1 MSDGVAGPRRPAG
14 GARLGAHVGARLG
27 ARTGRAVVL
36 AAFASLAAACGDG
49 ASGPSLPGPAAKLT
63 VSSGDDQAALA
74 GTALPLPVRVKVADA
89 KGKARP
95 GDTVT
100 FAVAKGG
107 GSLTGTVTV
116 VADATGNATA
126 PSWTLGKNGGV
137 QQLTATS
144 GALSVPI
151 DARIQSAYKIDL
163 RYAGT
168 PPAGII
174 ADAFSAAVDR
184 ITAMIVGDV
193 SDVPIGGGGS
203 PFQVSQ
209 CNATFTGV
217 NPLNET
223 VDDVLIFAKVEP
235 IDGVGQVLG
244 SAGPC
249 LTRTSSG
256 LTALG
261 VMRFDSA
268 DLADLASKGRLA
280 DVVLHEMLH
289 VVGFGTLWKSRGL
302 LADTGTVNV
311 RVTGALAAASC
322 VNDHAGGAVCAGAVP
337 AENCLDLPS
346 SVTCGTGT
354 INAHWKESTF
364 RSELMTGYAGTSNPL
379 GRMSIQALADL
390 GYTVH
395 LGPADTY
402 AVPAALM
409 GSGSQLRAGDD
420 GPPLLLAEPMR
431 PRFSV
436 DARGQVRPLVAPR

>member
-1 MSDGVAGPRRPAG
+1 MSGRASGGRRGAIDARISARAAFLGP
-14 GARLGAHVGARLG
+14 
-27 ARTGRAVVL
+27 RAVVL
-36 AAFASLAAACGDG
+36 GSAAALLVACGDG

-63 VSSGDDQAALA
+63 VSSGDDQVALA
-74 GTALPLPVRVKVADA
+74 GTSLALPVRVKVADA

-95 GDTVT
+95 GDSVT

-107 GSLTGTVTV
+107 GTLTGTLRVVT
-116 VADATGNATA
+116 DATGNAVA
-126 PSWTLGKNGGV
+126 PLWTLGKNGGT

-144 GALSVPI
+144 GPFSTAI
-151 DARIQSAYKIDL
+151 DARIQTAYKIDL

-193 SDVPIGGGGS
+193 PDVPIGTSGT
-203 PFQVSQ
+203 PFQVTQ
-209 CNATFTGV
+209 CNSSFTGV
-217 NPLNET
+217 NALNET

-244 SAGPC
+244 TAGPC
-249 LTRTSSG
+249 LTRTTGG

-268 DLADLASKGRLA
+268 DLADLASRGRLA

-289 VVGFGTLWKSRGL
+289 VVGLGTLWKSRGL

-346 SVTCGTGT
+346 SVTCGAGT
-354 INAHWKESTF
+354 INAHWKESVF
-364 RSELMTGYAGTSNPL
+364 RTELMTGYAGSSNPL
-379 GRMSIQALADL
+379 SRMTIQGLADL
-390 GYTVH
+390 GYSVH
-395 LGPADTY
+395 LGPADAYT
-402 AVPAALM
+402 VPAALM
-409 GSGSQLRAGDD
+409 ASGSLLRAGDD

-436 DARGQVRPLVAPR
+436 DAGGRVRRLVAPR

>member
-1 MSDGVAGPRRPAG
+1 MR
-14 GARLGAHVGARLG
+14 
-27 ARTGRAVVL
+27 RAVLFGAV
-36 AAFASLAAACGDG
+36 AACLGACGDG

-63 VSSGDDQAALA
+63 VSSGDNQAALA
-74 GTALPLPVRVKVADA
+74 GTSLALPVRVKVAAA

-107 GSLTGTVTV
+107 GSLAGPLRVVT
-116 VADATGNATA
+116 DASGNAVA
-126 PSWTLGKNGGV
+126 PLWTLGKNGGT

-144 GALSVPI
+144 GLLSVTI
-151 DARIQSAYKIDL
+151 DARIQTAYKIDL

-168 PPAGII
+168 PPVGII
-174 ADAFSAAVDR
+174 ADAFTAAVDR

-193 SDVPIGGGGS
+193 VDVPIGSGGT
-203 PFQVSQ
+203 PFQVTQ
-209 CNATFTGV
+209 CNSSFTGI
-217 NPLNET
+217 NGLNET

-249 LTRTSSG
+249 LTRTTGG

-268 DLADLASKGRLA
+268 DLADLASRGRLA

-289 VVGFGTLWKSRGL
+289 VVGLGTLWRSRGL

-322 VNDHAGGAVCAGAVP
+322 VNDHGGGAVCAGAVP

-346 SVTCGTGT
+346 SVTCGAGT

-364 RSELMTGYAGTSNPL
+364 RTELMTGFAGSSNPL
-379 GRMSIQALADL
+379 GRMTIQALADL
-390 GYTVH
+390 GYGVH
-395 LGPADTY
+395 TGPADTY
-402 AVPAALM
+402 TVPSALLA
-409 GSGSQLRAGDD
+409 SGNQLRAVDD

-436 DARGQVRPLVAPR
+436 DARGQVRPLIAPR

>member
-1 MSDGVAGPRRPAG
+1 MSDRVPVSRHSAARAHIGRAGRRVFV
-14 GARLGAHVGARLG
+14 LGAS
-27 ARTGRAVVL
+27 
-36 AAFASLAAACGDG
+36 AALLTACGDG

-74 GTALPLPVRVKVADA
+74 GTSLALKVRVKVADA

-95 GDTVT
+95 GDTVS
-100 FAVAKGG
+100 FAIAKGG
-107 GSLTGTVTV
+107 GTLTGTLRVVT
-116 VADATGNATA
+116 DATGNATA
-126 PSWTLGKNGGV
+126 PVWTLGKNGGT
-137 QQLTATS
+137 QLLTATS
-144 GALSVPI
+144 GTLSTPI
-151 DARIQSAYKIDL
+151 DARIQTAYKIDL

-184 ITAMIVGDV
+184 ITAMIVGDIP
-193 SDVPIGGGGS
+193 DVAIGTGGT
-203 PFQVSQ
+203 PFQVTQ
-209 CNATFTGV
+209 CNSSFTGITG
-217 NPLNET
+217 LNET

-244 SAGPC
+244 TAGPC
-249 LTRTSSG
+249 LTRTTGG

-289 VVGFGTLWKSRGL
+289 VVGLGTLWKSRGL

-311 RVTGALAAASC
+311 RVTGPLAAASC
-322 VNDHAGGAVCAGAVP
+322 VNDHGGAAVCLGAVP

-346 SVTCGTGT
+346 SVTCGAGT
-354 INAHWKESTF
+354 INAHWKESLF
-364 RSELMTGYAGTSNPL
+364 RTELMTGYAGSSNPL

-390 GYTVH
+390 GYGVH
-395 LGPADTY
+395 TGPADAYT
-402 AVPAALM
+402 VPTALM
-409 GSGSQLRAGDD
+409 ASESQLRVGDD
-420 GPPLLLAEPMR
+420 GPPMLLAEPMR

-436 DARGQVRPLVAPR
+436 DARGVVRPLVPPR

>member
-1 MSDGVAGPRRPAG
+1 MR
-14 GARLGAHVGARLG
+14 
-27 ARTGRAVVL
+27 RAVLFGAV
-36 AAFASLAAACGDG
+36 AACLGACGDG

-74 GTALPLPVRVKVADA
+74 GTSLALPVRVKVADA

-107 GSLTGTVTV
+107 GSLTGTLRVVT
-116 VADATGNATA
+116 DASGNAVA
-126 PSWTLGKNGGV
+126 PLWTLGKNGGT

-144 GALSVPI
+144 GLFSTTI
-151 DARIQSAYKIDL
+151 DARIQTAYKIDL

-174 ADAFSAAVDR
+174 ADAFTAAVDR

-193 SDVPIGGGGS
+193 VDVPIGSGGT
-203 PFQVSQ
+203 PFQVTQ
-209 CNATFTGV
+209 CNSSFTGI
-217 NPLNET
+217 NGLNET

-249 LTRTSSG
+249 LTRTTGG

-268 DLADLASKGRLA
+268 DLADLASRGRLA

-289 VVGFGTLWKSRGL
+289 VVGLGTLWKSRGL

-322 VNDHAGGAVCAGAVP
+322 VNDHGGGAVCTGAVP

-346 SVTCGTGT
+346 SVTCGVGT

-364 RSELMTGYAGTSNPL
+364 RTELMTGFAGNSNPL
-379 GRMSIQALADL
+379 GRMTIQALADL
-390 GYTVH
+390 GYGVH
-395 LGPADTY
+395 TGPADTY
-402 AVPAALM
+402 TVPSALM
-409 GSGSQLRAGDD
+409 ASGSQLRAVDD

-436 DARGQVRPLVAPR
+436 DARGQVRPIVAPR